1 MAEFHYRHRIIRL
14 LHFNQ
19 PRRILLYRR
28 LSAFIGAGVPFK
40 DALEKIH
47 QRYIDRRDAR
57 ALMLRHWLQHIKA
70 GHTVADAMRPWAPTG
85 ECLLLEAAQTT
96 GNLAEGFSRSAWLS
110 ELSGRIKGRFASA
123 ISYPIIILSLLL
135 LVTIWFSV
143 SLVPTFAEA
152 IPAAQWQGQA
162 RQLYQVSELL
172 RRYGLWLPAPLLC
185 LLAVFLW
192 SIPRW
197 RGPWRTRLDSCP
209 PYSFY
214 RMYQATVF
222 LVSLAAMTRA
232 QIPLYEALGN
242 IQQHSCPWLRD
253 KVKRMRLLLQTGAHP
268 GDALS
273 SSLFDQETLDDLH
286 VYGMLGD
293 LNTMLETM
301 SEYIVQVS
309 LQRVAA
315 MSKTLNY
322 LLLALAGGQIAW
334 MLSALYSLPDG
345 LTQ

>member
-1 MAEFHYRHRIIRL
+1 MAEFHYRHRAIRL
-14 LHFNQ
+14 LRFNR

-47 QRYIDRRDAR
+47 ARYIDRRDIR

-70 GHTVADAMRPWAPTG
+70 GHTVADAMRPWVSTG

-96 GNLAEGFSRSAWLS
+96 GNLEQGFSRSAWLS
-110 ELSGRIKGRFASA
+110 ELSGKISSRFVSA
-123 ISYPIIILSLLL
+123 ISYPVIILSLLL
-135 LVTIWFSV
+135 LVTVWFSV

-152 IPAAQWQGQA
+152 IPADQWQGQA
-162 RQLYQVSELL
+162 RHLYQVSTLL
-172 RRYGLWLPAPLLC
+172 RHHGLWLPVPLLC
-185 LLAVFLW
+185 ILAAFLW

-197 RGPWRTRLDSCP
+197 RGPWRTRLDNYP
-209 PYSFY
+209 PYNFY

-232 QIPLYEALGN
+232 QIPLYEALTN
-242 IQQHSCPWLRD
+242 IQQHSAPWLQD
-253 KVKRMRLLLQTGAHP
+253 KVRRMRLLLKTGAHP
-268 GDALS
+268 GEALS

-309 LQRVAA
+309 LQRVTAVSNT
-315 MSKTLNY
+315 MNY